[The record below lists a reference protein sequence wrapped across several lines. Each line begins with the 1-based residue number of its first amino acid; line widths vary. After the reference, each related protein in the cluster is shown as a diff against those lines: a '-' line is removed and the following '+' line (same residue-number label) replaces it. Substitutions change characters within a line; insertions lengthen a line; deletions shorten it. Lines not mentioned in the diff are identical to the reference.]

1 MAAVTFPVEVEE
13 CIIDELY
20 YDICALQNCTLT
32 CRRWLPRT
40 RYHLFAAIRV
50 TTKDELLSLCAL
62 LSRSPHL
69 LPLVRSL
76 TVRAQRDHPEAAHL
90 FQMVPFKLLASLPNL
105 VCWKLSGLSHPNRWT
120 KAEKQVDYY
129 TLPCH
134 RMGLATIRRLA
145 TTVQELYLN
154 RLCFTSPVDCA
165 RLVSSLPALREL
177 CCVDVGIRMWQDPEV
192 VDTCIDRLPP
202 CVHIETLSVST
213 LTSQCSNTSS
223 MKTNGTIQLIRVGTQ
238 AAYSLLRLLQST
250 VETLTIDVGIM
261 MASHGSF
268 YTAYP

>member
-1 MAAVTFPVEVEE
+1 MSTATPGAVAATFPAELEE

-20 YDICALQNCTLT
+20 YDIRALRNCTLT

-50 TTKDELLSLCAL
+50 RTKDELLSLCAL
-62 LSRSPHL
+62 LSRSSHL

-76 TVRAQRDHPEAAHL
+76 TIRAQRDHPEAAHL
-90 FQMVPFKLLASLPNL
+90 FQIVPFKLLASLPSL
-105 VCWKLSGLSHPNRWT
+105 VCWKLSGLSHPNRRWT
-120 KAEKQVDYY
+120 NAEKQVDYY

-134 RMGLATIRRLA
+134 RMGLATIRRIA

-154 RLCFTSPVDCA
+154 RLSFISPVDCA

-177 CCVDVGIRMWQDPEV
+177 CCVDIGYRMRQDPEV

-202 CVHIETLSVST
+202 CVHIETLS
-213 LTSQCSNTSS
+213 
-223 MKTNGTIQLIRVGTQ
+223 LIRVQTR

-250 VETLTIDVGIM
+250 VETLTIDVR
-261 MASHGSF
+261 MASYGSF